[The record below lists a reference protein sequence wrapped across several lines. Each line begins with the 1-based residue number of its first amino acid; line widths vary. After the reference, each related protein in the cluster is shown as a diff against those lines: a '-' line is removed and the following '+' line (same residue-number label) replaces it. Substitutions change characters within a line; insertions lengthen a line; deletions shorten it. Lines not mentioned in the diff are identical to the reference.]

1 MGNEA
6 RKLDVRAETRIAV
19 DPLTAV
25 LPSLSALG
33 CVCSIAATLW
43 LAQEQTELKSKP
55 HRKASVAVRDLETDC
70 LVLQEVFR
78 RLGRNLKAVAGDRSV
93 VALPLKFGLHGI
105 DIAPAGLMAD
115 IGRVLPSASQ
125 NAYDVMRAIEDGGM
139 EIPETIF
146 YGFGECQERLTKL
159 VVERASVKVLID
171 SGLAIAMRVTD
182 LVQDMKRHMKD

>member
-1 MGNEA
+1 MGNQA
-6 RKLDVRAETRIAV
+6 RKLDVQTDARIAV

-43 LAQEQTELKSKP
+43 LAEEQDALKAKP
-55 HRKASVAVRDLETDC
+55 RRKASVAVRDLETDC
-70 LVLQEVFR
+70 LVLQEIFR
-78 RLGRNLKAVAGDRSV
+78 RLGRNLKAVAGDRSL

-125 NAYDVMRAIEDGGM
+125 NAYDVMRAIEDGAF
-139 EIPETIF
+139 EVPETIF

-171 SGLAIAMRVTD
+171 TGLAVAMRVTD
-182 LVQDMKRHMKD
+182 LVQDMKRHVKD